1 MNRMITKK
9 KRSLKR
15 LYRVKSRGRSHVKS
29 RGRGRGR
36 GRGRFRKRTMR
47 GGLGPMMGPI

>member
-1 MNRMITKK
+1 MITKK

-29 RGRGRGR
+29 RGRRGGGR
-36 GRGRFRKRTMR
+36 KHTMR
-47 GGLGPMMGPI
+47 GGL